1 MQIPPRALSVASTR
15 HLSRLREI
23 RIRRIIMR
31 IIDPIRISYKN
42 LLAAKFRSFL
52 TILGVVIG
60 VASVIIIMA
69 IGQSA
74 QALILDQIT
83 GIGSN
88 LIGVLPGAS
97 DEKGPPATAMGI
109 SITTL
114 KYDDLEAL
122 RNGKNVPE
130 AEDAAGYVLG
140 TVSAVYNG
148 TDLNTS
154 FEGTTASYV
163 DVENSEIVS
172 GRFYTKD
179 EETNM
184 SRVAVLGANLVED
197 LFSGTDPIGKVVKL
211 KEQNFTVIGVLKKR
225 GSTSFGLASQDD
237 AIFVPLKTAQKL
249 FLGIDHLAFIRLK
262 VRDTKLIS
270 SAKENIMTTLR
281 ERHDI
286 DDPAN
291 DDFSVR
297 DLASAVKIITQ
308 VTDVL
313 RYFLLAIGTISLIVG
328 GVGIMNIMLLAV
340 NQRVREVGLRKA
352 VGAKNSDV
360 WTQFLIESTFIS
372 FLGGII
378 GIIIGVV
385 ISGISAVIIQSL
397 QYTWPFIISWQS
409 IVVACLISI
418 TIGIIFGFYPA
429 YKASKISPMEALRY
443 E

>member
-1 MQIPPRALSVASTR
+1 
-15 HLSRLREI
+15 
-23 RIRRIIMR
+23 
-31 IIDPIRISYKN
+31 
-42 LLAAKFRSFL
+42 
-52 TILGVVIG
+52 
-60 VASVIIIMA
+60 
-69 IGQSA
+69 
-74 QALILDQIT
+74 
-83 GIGSN
+83 
-88 LIGVLPGAS
+88 LPGAS

-163 DVENSEIVS
+163 NVENSEIVS

-225 GSTSFGLASQDD
+225 GSTSFGLVSQDD

-262 VRDTKLIS
+262 VKNTNLIS
-270 SAKENIMTTLR
+270 SAKANIAITLR

-360 WTQFLIESTFIS
+360 WTQFLIESIFIS
-372 FLGGII
+372 FLGGVI
-378 GIIIGVV
+378 GIIIGVI
-385 ISGISAVIIQSL
+385 ISGVTAIIIQSL

-409 IVVACLISI
+409 IAVACLVSI
-418 TIGIIFGFYPA
+418 IIGIIFGIYPA

>member
-1 MQIPPRALSVASTR
+1 MNLIS
-15 HLSRLREI
+15 
-23 RIRRIIMR
+23 
-31 IIDPIRISYKN
+31 PIKISLKY

-97 DEKGPPATAMGI
+97 DEEGPPATAMGI

-154 FEGTTASYV
+154 FEGTTASYI

-184 SRVAVLGANLVED
+184 TRVAVLGANLVED
-197 LFSGTDPIGKVVKL
+197 LFLGADPIGKVVKL
-211 KEQNFTVIGVLKKR
+211 KEQNFIVIGVLKKR

-372 FLGGII
+372 FLGGVI
-378 GIIIGVV
+378 GIIIGVI
-385 ISGISAVIIQSL
+385 ISGITAIIIQSL

-409 IVVACLISI
+409 IATACLVSI
-418 TIGIIFGFYPA
+418 IIGIIFGFYPA

>member
-1 MQIPPRALSVASTR
+1 M
-15 HLSRLREI
+15 HLIS
-23 RIRRIIMR
+23 
-31 IIDPIRISYKN
+31 PIKISLKY

-52 TILGVVIG
+52 TILGIIIG

-97 DEKGPPATAMGI
+97 DENGPPATAMGI

-114 KYDDLEAL
+114 KYDDLEVL
-122 RNGKNVPE
+122 RNGKDVPE
-130 AEDAAGYVLG
+130 VTDGAGYVLG
-140 TVSAVYNG
+140 TATTEYDG
-148 TDLNTS
+148 TNLNAS
-154 FEGTTASYV
+154 FQGATASYIN
-163 DVENSEIVS
+163 VENAKVAE
-172 GRFYTKD
+172 GRFISED

-184 SRVAVLGANLVED
+184 SRVAVIGFNLKED
-197 LFSGTDPIGKVVKL
+197 LFGGDDPLNKVIKI
-211 KEQNFTVIGVLKKR
+211 KDQNFTVIGILEKR
-225 GSTSFGLASQDD
+225 GSSSFGVSSQDD
-237 AIFVPLKTAQKL
+237 TVFVPLKTAQKL
-249 FLGIDHLAFIRLK
+249 LLGIDHLGFIRLK
-262 VRDTKLIS
+262 VGDASLIS
-270 SAKENIMTTLR
+270 FAKENIAQTLR
-281 ERHDI
+281 DQHDI

-297 DLASAVKIITQ
+297 DLASAVDIITK
-308 VTDVL
+308 VTNVL

-340 NQRVREVGLRKA
+340 NQRIREVGLRKA

-360 WTQFLIESTFIS
+360 WTQFLIESVFIS

-378 GIIIGVV
+378 GIIIGIA
-385 ISGISAVIIQSL
+385 ISFVTAIIIQSL
-397 QYTWPFIISWQS
+397 QYVWPFIISWQS
-409 IVVACLISI
+409 IVAAIGVSFA
-418 TIGIIFGFYPA
+418 IGIIFGIYPA
-429 YKASKISPMEALRY
+429 GKASRISPMEALRY